1 MKNNMIKKSLFL
13 KTFSGNINNLY
24 SERNKK
30 RVMFRN
36 LHLNEAINNN
46 NMNNSRLKIKSYT
59 ERNKKNEDEKN
70 INNNEELEQK
80 LNIPEIRKNS
90 KVISRNPDN
99 QFVSTNSLINLS
111 QINRTLTNNTIQD
124 KNIYR
129 TKTYYVEYD
138 PKWYKKIN

>member
-1 MKNNMIKKSLFL
+1 
-13 KTFSGNINNLY
+13 
-24 SERNKK
+24 
-30 RVMFRN
+30 
-36 LHLNEAINNN
+36 
-46 NMNNSRLKIKSYT
+46 MNNSRLKIKSYT

-70 INNNEELEQK
+70 IINNEELEQK

-99 QFVSTNSLINLS
+99 KFVSTNSLINLS

-138 PKWYKKIN
+138 PK